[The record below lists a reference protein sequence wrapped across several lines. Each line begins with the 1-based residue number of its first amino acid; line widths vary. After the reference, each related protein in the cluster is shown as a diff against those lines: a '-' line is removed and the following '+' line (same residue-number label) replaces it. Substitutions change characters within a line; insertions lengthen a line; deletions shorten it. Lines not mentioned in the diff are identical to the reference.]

1 MRQGL
6 YVVFDVKVGLYS
18 MPFFA
23 VSDQGAAR
31 SFGDALQQEG
41 SLMAKH
47 PEDFSLIRVADVE
60 DSTGQVTTPVT
71 PVEIVNG
78 RNLKAK
84 ETSNVRQI
92 A

>member
-6 YVVFDVKVGLYS
+6 YVIFDSKVGLYS

-31 SFGDALQQEG
+31 TFGDACKQEG
-41 SLMAKH
+41 TLISKH
-47 PEDFSLIRVADVE
+47 PEDFSLIRLADVD
-60 DSTGQVTTPVT
+60 DSTGQVNTPVT
-71 PVEIVNG
+71 PVEIVSG

-84 ETSNVRQI
+84 EVQDVR
-92 A
+92 